1 MGIEISL
8 EEWVQYIFDNPEE
21 DNSWEFTLQ
30 DPIDSDE
37 IKLSYLTRLFENAGA
52 LLAPYSDLQVKNSLW
67 YIGGQSGDFT
77 WILRDNTLA
86 WEMRERCIR
95 AMYDLYASLF
105 AVRCSP
111 HLGHIDEKGANPI
124 NAICYMWWDILPM
137 SFHEPPFHP
146 VGLEVMARILTL
158 DSIACQEGA
167 LHGLGH
173 MPLER
178 KDEVAAV
185 INQFLERRP
194 NIRPE
199 LRTYAL
205 AAKSG
210 CIL

>member
-8 EEWVQYIFDNPEE
+8 EEWVQYFFDNPED
-21 DNSWEFTLQ
+21 DNSWEFTLE
-30 DPIDSDE
+30 DPIDSAE
-37 IKLSYLTRLFENAGA
+37 IELEYLTRFFKSAGT
-52 LLAPYSDLQVKNSLW
+52 LLAPYSDKQVNNGLW
-67 YIGGQSGDFT
+67 YIAGPVGAFIM
-77 WILRDNTLA
+77 ILWDDELL

-105 AVRCSP
+105 AIRCSP

-137 SFHEPPFHP
+137 AFHKAPFHP

-173 MPLER
+173 IALER
-178 KDEVAAV
+178 KDEVVPV
-185 INQFLERRP
+185 IDRFLEQHP

-199 LRTYAL
+199 LRVYAL
-205 AAKSG
+205 EARTG
-210 CIL
+210 YIL